1 MNVSGLEVARIDT
14 KGMHINNINDLG
26 ENCECINAVVK
37 NETTNVEQTI
47 GINFKLKG
55 IS

>member
-1 MNVSGLEVARIDT
+1 MGKPVAQIRSTGVYID
-14 KGMHINNINDLG
+14 NINDLG
-26 ENCECINAVVK
+26 ENCECVEVINA
-37 NETTNVEQTI
+37 NHNVI